1 VSSTTNRKSIVA
13 SAVCALLVAFSL
25 SAAHAQQAGKAF
37 RIGYLDPSSAS
48 TSAVL
53 VDAFRDELRNLGWI
67 EGNNFT
73 IEQRFLEQNLARAP
87 ELAAELV
94 RIKVDVIVVSGT
106 VPATAAKTATSTI
119 PIVMT
124 NVGDPVGAGLV
135 AGLAYPRGNV
145 TGFSRL
151 SPDLNTKRLE
161 VLKDTVPNSPELAFS
176 RVQEPTWQTISK

>member
-1 VSSTTNRKSIVA
+1 
-13 SAVCALLVAFSL
+13 
-25 SAAHAQQAGKAF
+25 GKVF
-37 RIGYLDPSSAS
+37 RIGYFDPSSES

-94 RIKVDVIVVSGT
+94 RLKVDVIVVSGT
-106 VPATAAKTATSTI
+106 VPATAAKNATSTI

>member
-1 VSSTTNRKSIVA
+1 M
-13 SAVCALLVAFSL
+13 LVAFSL

-94 RIKVDVIVVSGT
+94 RIKVDVIVVSGR
-106 VPATAAKTATSTI
+106 VPATAAKNATSTI

-124 NVGDPVGAGLV
+124 NDEL
-135 AGLAYPRGNV
+135 LLEIN
-145 TGFSRL
+145 SRQVML
-151 SPDLNTKRLE
+151 TVRDLY
-161 VLKDTVPNSPELAFS
+161 
-176 RVQEPTWQTISK
+176 

>member
-1 VSSTTNRKSIVA
+1 MRIS
-13 SAVCALLVAFSL
+13 LLCLLLIAFL
-25 SAAHAQQAGKAF
+25 HIGLVEAQQAGKVF

-67 EGNNFT
+67 EGNNFM

-94 RIKVDVIVVSGT
+94 RLKVDVIVVSGR
-106 VPATAAKTATSTI
+106 VPATAAKNATSTI

-124 NVGDPVGAGLV
+124 NDEL
-135 AGLAYPRGNV
+135 LLEIN
-145 TGFSRL
+145 SRQVML
-151 SPDLNTKRLE
+151 TVRDLY
-161 VLKDTVPNSPELAFS
+161 
-176 RVQEPTWQTISK
+176 